1 MSEKIYKF
9 NTNKKNQALAL
20 WALSRTRYK
29 AALICCILSVVIG
42 VLLFIFL
49 REPILGLLT
58 TKIAPIRNNKSIAY
72 PITIVLSIIIALI
85 PVYAAYRLQA
95 RVLSG
100 IEEPYR
106 SMINEFIRFKDSTFE
121 YIYHYKPNPNPTVQE
136 CYMIKYEAIEEIVF
150 RDKYCIM
157 TIYGKGVIKLIQN
170 KVGYLNVVE
179 TSSSETSTEA
189 FSLFVAV
196 NNINDFLQ
204 TLSNFSEIKVVH
216 N

>member
-20 WALSRTRYK
+20 WALSRKRYK
-29 AALICCILSVVIG
+29 VALVFCFLSVVIG

-49 REPILGLLT
+49 REPIFGFLT
-58 TKIAPIRNNKSIAY
+58 TKITPIRNNKSIAY
-72 PITIVLSIIIALI
+72 PITIALSIIIGLI
-85 PVYAAYRLQA
+85 PVFAAYRIQA
-95 RVLSG
+95 GVLSG

-106 SMINEFIRFKDSTFE
+106 SMINEFIRFKENTFE
-121 YIYHYKPNPNPTVQE
+121 YIYHYKLNPDPTVQE
-136 CYMIKYEAIEEIVF
+136 CYTIKYEDIKGIVF

-157 TIYGKGVIKLIQN
+157 TIFGKGVIKLIHN
-170 KVGYLNVVE
+170 KAGYLNVVE
-179 TSSSETSTEA
+179 TSSTGTSTET

-196 NNINDFLQ
+196 NDINDFLQ
-204 TLSNFSEIKVVH
+204 TLSNYSEIKVVY